1 VQRCFSFL
9 LLLFLPGTALAD
21 GMVIPTIAYPAKI
34 TIPDQRALICYTNGT
49 ERLVIET
56 RFTGAGTNFAWVV
69 PLPSQP
75 VIEEATT
82 GLFPTLGYLFR
93 PEIIHNVPR
102 YWLGILITIGLIY
115 FFRLLV
121 KYSSTGFT
129 IFIVFLLLYLA
140 AILLP
145 ALSSAK
151 KGGMESTTSGQN
163 VSILDRKLVGIFET
177 TTITSHD
184 AKALQ
189 TWLSENGYSVP
200 TNADAVIA
208 SYVKDGWVFVATKVN
223 RDKPDNETSTPHP
236 LSFTFKTDKPVYPMR
251 LTGLNSRQLQVELY
265 VFGPARAKASHFTV
279 ERCTR
284 PNYPERPSDEPIY
297 HHHWVPETPN
307 ILHPLLRQWTD
318 GSPIATKLV
327 GTLSPSDMHQDVWLN
342 WKFFLEKK
350 NHLFSRTGA
359 LTTALNWGTVFFA
372 GSLVVVCLLALAKD
386 KHKVSL
392 ARRIGVISVSSVI
405 LIGLIYLC
413 LPKIEVRLEKGSF
426 GRMEHILYEFSS
438 ELSYE
443 VTNHIPVADARLT
456 ARNLITFLQ
465 TNAPY
470 WNEWASS
477 VRWTNWQ
484 NHYLSGPLHEEDSPG
499 NYTIREVNGRLELV
513 MYDAEGAE
521 HIQVIGQ

>member
-1 VQRCFSFL
+1 VA
-9 LLLFLPGTALAD
+9 ALAD

-75 VIEEATT
+75 VIEETTT
-82 GLFPTLGYLFR
+82 GLFPTLQYLFR
-93 PEIIHNVPR
+93 PQIIHNVPR
-102 YWLGILITIGLIY
+102 YYQGMLITIGLIY
-115 FFRLLV
+115 LFRLLI
-121 KYSSTGFT
+121 KYTSAGCI
-129 IFIVFLLLYLA
+129 IFLIFLFMYLA
-140 AILLP
+140 ALLLP
-145 ALSSAK
+145 VLSRASRA
-151 KGGMESTTSGQN
+151 GMESISSPQN

-177 TTITSHD
+177 TTIASHD

-189 TWLSENGYSVP
+189 AWLAENGYSVP
-200 TNADAVIA
+200 THAEPVIA
-208 SYVKDGWVFVATKVN
+208 SYVQDGWVFVATKVN

-327 GTLSPSDMHQDVWLN
+327 GTLSPADMRRDVWLN

-350 NHLFSRTGA
+350 NHLFSRAGA
-359 LTTALNWGTVFFA
+359 LTTALNWGTVFLA
-372 GSLVVVCLLALAKD
+372 GGLLVVCLLALAKT
-386 KHKVSL
+386 KYRPRL
-392 ARRIGVISVSSVI
+392 PRLISVVAVASLVFA
-405 LIGLIYLC
+405 GLIYLC
-413 LPKIEVRLEKGSF
+413 LPKIEVRLVKGSY
-426 GRMEHILYEFSS
+426 GRMENILYE
-438 ELSYE
+438 LGME
-443 VTNHIPVADARLT
+443 VSAEITNHTPVADARLT
-456 ARNLITFLQ
+456 VRNVITVPQ

-470 WNEWASS
+470 WNEWSS
-477 VRWTNWQ
+477 GVLWTNWQ
-484 NHYLSGPLHEEDSPG
+484 NYYLGGPLHEEDSPG

>member
-1 VQRCFSFL
+1 
-9 LLLFLPGTALAD
+9 
-21 GMVIPTIAYPAKI
+21 
-34 TIPDQRALICYTNGT
+34 
-49 ERLVIET
+49 LV
-56 RFTGAGTNFAWVV
+56 A
-69 PLPSQP
+69 
-75 VIEEATT
+75 
-82 GLFPTLGYLFR
+82 
-93 PEIIHNVPR
+93 
-102 YWLGILITIGLIY
+102 
-115 FFRLLV
+115 
-121 KYSSTGFT
+121 
-129 IFIVFLLLYLA
+129 IV
-140 AILLP
+140 LLP
-145 ALSSAK
+145 NMAKARSMGMGSTSSA
-151 KGGMESTTSGQN
+151 ET
-163 VSILDRKLVGIFET
+163 VSILDRKIVGIFET

-189 TWLSENGYSVP
+189 TWLSENGFAVP
-200 TNADAVIA
+200 TNAEPVIV
-208 SYVKDGWVFVATKVN
+208 SYVKDGWVFVAAKVR
-223 RDKPDNETSTPHP
+223 RDKPEIETSTPHP
-236 LSFTFKTDKPVYPMR
+236 LSFTFKTKKPVYPMR
-251 LTGLNSRQLQVELY
+251 LTGLNSRQLKVELY
-265 VFGPARAKASHFTV
+265 VFGPARAKARHFTV

-307 ILHPLLRQWTD
+307 IFHPLLRRWTD
-318 GSPIATKLV
+318 GFPIATKLV

-392 ARRIGVISVSSVI
+392 ARRIGVISASSVI

-413 LPKIEVRLEKGSF
+413 LPKIEVRLEKDTGGKMANILFEF
-426 GRMEHILYEFSS
+426 GMEVAADI
-438 ELSYE
+438 
-443 VTNHIPVADARLT
+443 TNHTPVADARLT
-456 ARNLITFLQ
+456 VRNIITVPQ

-470 WNEWASS
+470 WNEWSSS
-477 VRWTNWQ
+477 VHWANWQ
-484 NHYLSGPLHEEDSPG
+484 NHYLGGPLHEEDSPG